1 MVLED
6 LDRSLPGKTIPIELE
21 KQVFLPNTPKY
32 EMLEWRPVSPEE
44 KSYMALNATFDIDF
58 VAVVGI
64 LENLLSDEDLIELIG
79 NSSGKICQLASL
91 QNVRTK
97 TFGRMLL
104 FAKLGDW
111 MLGEPLTREVLEEAQ
126 DRDFNEDYVDSA
138 ATTSTQV
145 SPFNV

>member
-44 KSYMALNATFDIDF
+44 KSYMALNATFNIDF